1 MTQPLP
7 DAPGQLAARLDRD
20 PIAVAWPAA
29 ARQQYLEWS
38 AILLA
43 AADLEITLGKGG
55 LSFYL
60 PVAGRRVFAVH
71 FNAMPRSA
79 TPGRGFADFRRDS
92 LQPHLDE
99 ELLLATL
106 RSALQPGID
115 LRLAKVWCSLH
126 FPWNLTSETAQAV
139 TAAIVLPLTRVGAT
153 AA

>member
-1 MTQPLP
+1 
-7 DAPGQLAARLDRD
+7 LAARLEYD

-43 AADLEITLGKGG
+43 AADLEVTLGKGG
-55 LSFYL
+55 LSVYL

-79 TPGRGFADFRRDS
+79 TLGRGFADFRRDS
-92 LQPHLDE
+92 LQPYLDE
-99 ELLLATL
+99 ESLLATL
-106 RSALQPGID
+106 RSALQPGSE
-115 LRLAKVWCSLH
+115 LRLTRIWCSLH
-126 FPWNLTSETAQAV
+126 FPWNLTGETARAV
-139 TAAIVLPLTRVGAT
+139 TAAIVLPLTRVVAT